1 MVRPLNYVAMAMIA
15 LLSAGDSYAAEED
28 TDCAAAYDGM
38 LSCLSDGACCRTQ
51 RIICAPG
58 QDKILADQSCRV
70 KKPDRRLNRITL
82 TESRHWEL

>member
-38 LSCLSDGACCRTQ
+38 LSCLSDGGMLQNPAHYLRAWT
-51 RIICAPG
+51 G
-58 QDKILADQSCRV
+58 QNFSGSVLQS
-70 KKPDRRLNRITL
+70 
-82 TESRHWEL
+82 